1 MYLSIIKM
9 LCQIL
14 SVAFEHSIQELKTYH
29 EYSFLFN
36 VTGELAP
43 AISATVNIS
52 GHMVDYVIVHM
63 GNDG

>member
-1 MYLSIIKM
+1 M

-14 SVAFEHSIQELKTYH
+14 LVAFEHSIQELKTYH
-29 EYSFLFN
+29 KYPFLFN

-52 GHMVDYVIVHM
+52 GHLVDYVIVHM